1 MGAPWPDSANGRED
15 DGVILS
21 EVALTDFCNAVCAE
35 AGQQGFAGT
44 GEYLQFSRARRRIT
58 ERIRE
63 WESRKDD
70 EEFAEA
76 GGWRTLEILKTAY
89 QQADPE
95 TMLRVVLEPAKL
107 REVR

>member
-70 EEFAEA
+70 EEFIEWLRGKLDWPRRGPSTPAPYH
-76 GGWRTLEILKTAY
+76 GNTFKLQWYLELAV
-89 QQADPE
+89 A
-95 TMLRVVLEPAKL
+95 
-107 REVR
+107 